1 MLQNITMTKN
11 QPTEKTTLKVQ
22 TQADG
27 YYDEADLNLDDEE
40 LNLDFLDE

>member
-1 MLQNITMTKN
+1 MTKN
-11 QPTEKTTLKVQ
+11 QSAKQTPSNSKVQ

>member
-1 MLQNITMTKN
+1 MLQIITMNDTNNAN
-11 QPTEKTTLKVQ
+11 QTPV
-22 TQADG
+22 DS